1 MVVDKTWKR
10 VYMCVFS
17 TWIAILSFIFGKPL
31 NFVQEKT
38 NFETI
43 LINFDIINFET
54 ILHVGLHY
62 F

>member
-1 MVVDKTWKR
+1 
-10 VYMCVFS
+10 MCVFS

-31 NFVQEKT
+31 NFVQETT

>member
-31 NFVQEKT
+31 NFVQETT

-54 ILHVGLHY
+54 ILHVGLRY

>member
-1 MVVDKTWKR
+1 
-10 VYMCVFS
+10 MCVFS